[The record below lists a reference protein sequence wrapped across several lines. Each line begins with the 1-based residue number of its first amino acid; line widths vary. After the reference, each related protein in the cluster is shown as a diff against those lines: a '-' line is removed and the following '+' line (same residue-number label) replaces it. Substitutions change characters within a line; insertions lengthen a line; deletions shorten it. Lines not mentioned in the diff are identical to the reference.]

1 LSSSNTSTPDIA
13 IIGGGIIGLLTAR
26 ELVNAGA
33 TVSIYDRQPIGRES
47 SWAGGGI
54 LSPLYPWRYPEA
66 VNRLAAW
73 SQRQY
78 PQLTQELLQET
89 GIDPEYL
96 KSGLLVNASNELDQ
110 AVKWSDNHKISFEKL
125 APQDLDS
132 VQPGIAGGK
141 SDWLWMPE
149 IAQVR
154 NPCLLKSLK
163 QYLLIK
169 GVNFVEN
176 TPISEFI
183 IKNGAVTG
191 LRSNQ
196 ETIHAG
202 RFLLAAGAWTGQL
215 GAEAGLELKVEPVR
229 GQILLLR
236 GEIGLLQRMVLSD
249 SHYLIPRRDGRILVG
264 STLEYV
270 GFDKSVTDEATNEL
284 ERAAEE
290 IFPGILGRCEIETQ
304 WAGLR
309 PGSPEGIPYIGMH
322 PEIDNLFVC
331 SGHFR
336 NGFVLGPASAR
347 LAADL
352 MLKREPVIEPGVYSP
367 ARAN

>member
-1 LSSSNTSTPDIA
+1 LSNSKTSVPDVA

-33 TVSIYDRQPIGRES
+33 TVSIYDRQGIGRES

-78 PQLTQELLQET
+78 PVLTDELLQET
-89 GIDPEYL
+89 GVDPEYL
-96 KSGLLVNASNELDQ
+96 ESGLLINASN
-110 AVKWSDNHKISFEKL
+110 
-125 APQDLDS
+125 DLDIGS
-132 VQPGIAGGK
+132 KWIENHNIPFEILSPGDVAGVQPGVAEIG
-141 SDWLWMPE
+141 SDWLWLPE

-154 NPCLLKSLK
+154 NPYLLQSLR
-163 QYLLIK
+163 QYLLRKEVKI
-169 GVNFVEN
+169 VEN

-183 IKNGAVTG
+183 IENGKVTG
-191 LRSNQ
+191 LSSGR
-196 ETIHAG
+196 ETITAD
-202 RFLLAAGAWTGQL
+202 RFLLAAGAWSGLL
-215 GAEAGLELKVEPVR
+215 GAEAGLRLKVEPVR
-229 GQILLLR
+229 GQMLLLN
-236 GEIGLLQRMVLSD
+236 GEPGLLQRRVLSD

-270 GFDKSVTDEATNEL
+270 GFDKSVTSEATNEL
-284 ERAAEE
+284 EQAAEA
-290 IFPGILGRCEIETQ
+290 IFPGILGRCGIETQ

-322 PEIDNLFVC
+322 PGIDNLFVC

-352 MLKREPVIEPGVYSP
+352 MLEREPVLEPGAYSP
-367 ARAN
+367 ARIE

>member
-1 LSSSNTSTPDIA
+1 LTSSKTSTPDVA

-73 SQRQY
+73 SQAQY

-89 GIDPEYL
+89 GVDPEYL
-96 KSGLLVNASNELDQ
+96 VSGLLVNASNDLDQ
-110 AVKWSDNHKISFEKL
+110 AVKWAENHKTSYKKL
-125 APQDLDS
+125 DTRELDS
-132 VQPGIAGGK
+132 VQPGIAGGT

-154 NPCLLKSLK
+154 NPYLLKSLRE
-163 QYLLIK
+163 YLQLK
-169 GVNFVEN
+169 NVNIVEN
-176 TPISEFI
+176 TGISGFSI
-183 IKNGAVTG
+183 QNGKITG
-191 LRSNQ
+191 LRS
-196 ETIHAG
+196 ERGIISADC
-202 RFLLAAGAWTGQL
+202 FLLAAGAWSGQL
-215 GAEAGLELKVEPVR
+215 GTQAGLQIKVEPVR
-229 GQILLLR
+229 GQMLLLK
-236 GEIGLLQRMVLSD
+236 GEPGLLRRMVLSD

-270 GFDKSVTDEATNEL
+270 GFDKSVTDEATREL
-284 ERAAEE
+284 ERAAED
-290 IFPGILGRCEIETQ
+290 IYPGILGRCEIETQ

-309 PGSPEGIPYIGMH
+309 PGSPEGVPYIGMH

-352 MLKREPVIEPGVYSP
+352 VLGREPVLEPGVYSP
-367 ARAN
+367 ARVK